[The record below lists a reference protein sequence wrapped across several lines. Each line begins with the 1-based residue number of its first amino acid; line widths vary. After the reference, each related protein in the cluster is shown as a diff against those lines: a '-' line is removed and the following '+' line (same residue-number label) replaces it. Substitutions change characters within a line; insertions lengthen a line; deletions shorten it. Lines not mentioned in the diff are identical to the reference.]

1 VIPSDP
7 LDTDLN
13 DVWRRVR
20 QHLDP
25 IDDRALGL
33 VHVGITDA
41 DTKPW
46 AQTNEGEDRVNLTL
60 ETKTDLLELNL
71 VGWKEAQSEA
81 LKGWLQS
88 VQGEK
93 AVNALEGYEVVVFAR
108 RAYKKTPTSKPWW
121 QDETI
126 EELGRCSASQFSASW
141 AVNQKLG
148 LRNSKEEKPAFHLRR
163 AWTWTEAEALGND
176 LPAAIAAEVRTLLP
190 ILREIWSM
198 PTPSQSGRAD
208 RPR

>member
-1 VIPSDP
+1 VNTGELSDP
-7 LDTDLN
+7 TNIDLE
-13 DVWRRVR
+13 DLWRGVR
-20 QHLDP
+20 ERLDP
-25 IDDRALGL
+25 NDDRALGL
-33 VHVGITDA
+33 VRLGLTDA

-46 AQTNEGEDRVNLTL
+46 AQTNEGEDKVNLTL

-108 RAYKKTPTSKPWW
+108 RGYKKTPTSKPWW

-126 EELGRCSASQFSASW
+126 EELGRCSASRFTVSW
-141 AVNQKLG
+141 AVSQKLG
-148 LRNSKEEKPAFHLRR
+148 LGNPKEVKPAFHLRR
-163 AWTWTEAEALGND
+163 AWTWTEAEALGDD

-198 PTPSQSGRAD
+198 PTPS
-208 RPR
+208 